1 MSTVI
6 TSIDPRSPAELA
18 GVRVGET
25 LRAINGH
32 TVVDVLDYRFY
43 GYDSKTIL
51 TLESEGQERTVT
63 IRKEEGRDLGL
74 NFETYLMDEMHT
86 CANHCVFCFV
96 DQMPPNMRPSL
107 YIKDD
112 DERMSFLLGNYT
124 TLTNL
129 SEREAQRIIDLH
141 ISPINVSV
149 HATDDA
155 LHCKMLGNKQASRS
169 LDYMRA
175 FGKAG
180 IVMNG
185 QIVVCP
191 GWNDGEALRQTL
203 SDLMD
208 MNFAACCL
216 VPVGITKYRKGLAK
230 LEPVTKESAGAIID
244 IAEEFGA
251 KALAERGT
259 RMFFCADELFLKA
272 ERPLPEDDYY
282 EGYRHLENGVGL
294 LRLLEQEFISAL
306 KYAELEKDPSPFTIA
321 TGVAAAPFL
330 TELLNKVK
338 EKFPYVQGE
347 VIAVKNDF
355 FGHTIDVAG
364 LVTGQ
369 DIAAQLKNKMT
380 GRRVLIPVHMLRHG
394 ETVFLDD
401 YTVERLSA
409 ELDAEVQVC
418 SGDGGELLDLML
430 ETE

>member
-43 GYDSKTIL
+43 GYDSL
-51 TLESEGQERTVT
+51 TTLALESDGVERTVT

-169 LDYMRA
+169 LEYMRA

-191 GWNDGEALRQTL
+191 GWNDGDALRQTL
-203 SDLMD
+203 SDLME

-230 LEPVTKESAGAIID
+230 LAPVTKESAGAIID

-272 ERPLPEDDYY
+272 ERPLPAAEYY

-294 LRLLEQEFISAL
+294 LRSLEEEFMSAL
-306 KYAELEKDPSPFTIA
+306 KYAELEKNPTPFTIA

-330 TELLNKVK
+330 AELLEKAK
-338 EKFPYVQGE
+338 EKFPQLQGE

-369 DIAAQLKNKMT
+369 DIAAQLKDKMT
-380 GRRVLIPVHMLRHG
+380 GKRVLIPIHMLRHG

-409 ELDAEVQVC
+409 ELGVPVQV
-418 SGDGGELLDLML
+418 SGADGGELLDLML
-430 ETE
+430 ELE

>member
-96 DQMPPNMRPSL
+96 DQMPPHMRPSL

-259 RMFFCADELFLKA
+259 RMFFCAD
-272 ERPLPEDDYY
+272 
-282 EGYRHLENGVGL
+282 
-294 LRLLEQEFISAL
+294 S
-306 KYAELEKDPSPFTIA
+306 
-321 TGVAAAPFL
+321 
-330 TELLNKVK
+330 
-338 EKFPYVQGE
+338 
-347 VIAVKNDF
+347 
-355 FGHTIDVAG
+355 
-364 LVTGQ
+364 
-369 DIAAQLKNKMT
+369 
-380 GRRVLIPVHMLRHG
+380 
-394 ETVFLDD
+394 
-401 YTVERLSA
+401 
-409 ELDAEVQVC
+409 C
-418 SGDGGELLDLML
+418 S
-430 ETE
+430 

>member
-43 GYDSKTIL
+43 GYDSAAEL
-51 TLESEGQERTVT
+51 TLESEGQTRTVT

-74 NFETYLMDEMHT
+74 NFETYLIDEMHT

-169 LDYMRA
+169 LEYMRA

-191 GWNDGEALRQTL
+191 GWNDGEALRRTL
-203 SDLMD
+203 SDLME

-216 VPVGITKYRKGLAK
+216 VPVGITKYRKGLAR
-230 LEPVTKESAGAIID
+230 LDPVTKESAAAIID
-244 IAEEFGA
+244 IAEEFGR

-272 ERPLPEDDYY
+272 ERPLPEDEYY

-294 LRLLEQEFISAL
+294 LRLLEQEFMSAL
-306 KYAELEKDPSPFTIA
+306 KYAELDKTPSPFTIA

-330 TELLNKVK
+330 TALLEKAK
-338 EKFPYVQGE
+338 EKFPCLEGSV
-347 VIAVKNDF
+347 VAVRNDF

-369 DIAAQLKNKMT
+369 DIAAQLPGHMT
-380 GRRVLIPVHMLRHG
+380 GRRVLIPIHMLRHG

-401 YTVERLSA
+401 YTVERLGR
-409 ELDAEVQVC
+409 ELNAEVQVC
-418 SGDGGELLDLML
+418 GADGGELLDMML

>member
-6 TSIDPRSPAELA
+6 TSIDPRSPAERA

-43 GYDSKTIL
+43 GYDSETTL
-51 TLESEGQERTVT
+51 TLEQDGRERTVT

-74 NFETYLMDEMHT
+74 NFETYLIDQMHT

-169 LDYMRA
+169 LEYMRA

-203 SDLMD
+203 SDLME

-230 LEPVTKESAGAIID
+230 LEPVTKETAGAIID

-251 KALAERGT
+251 KALAQRGT

-272 ERPLPEDDYY
+272 ERPLPDEEYY

-294 LRLLEQEFISAL
+294 LRSLEEEFLSAL
-306 KYAELEKDPSPFTIA
+306 KYAELEEEPAPFTIA

-330 TELLNKVK
+330 TELVNRAK
-338 EKFPYVQGE
+338 EKFPCLQGE

-364 LVTGQ
+364 LLTGQ
-369 DIAAQLKNKMT
+369 DIAAQLKGKMT
-380 GRRVLIPVHMLRHG
+380 GSRVLIPIHMLRHG

-401 YTVERLSA
+401 YTVERLSC
-409 ELDAEVQVC
+409 ELGVPVQV
-418 SGDGGELLDLML
+418 SGADGGELLDLML
-430 ETE
+430 EME

>member
-191 GWNDGEALRQTL
+191 GWNDGDALRQTL

-251 KALAERGT
+251 KALAQRGT

-306 KYAELEKDPSPFTIA
+306 KYAELEKEPTPFTIA

-338 EKFPYVQGE
+338 EKFSCVQGE

-369 DIAAQLKNKMT
+369 DIAAQLKGNMT

-418 SGDGGELLDLML
+418 NGDGGELLDLML

>member
-86 CANHCVFCFV
+86 CANNCVFCFV

-169 LDYMRA
+169 LEYMRA

-203 SDLMD
+203 RDLME

-230 LEPVTKESAGAIID
+230 LDPVTKESAGAIID

-251 KALAERGT
+251 KCLREKGT

-272 ERPLPEDDYY
+272 ERPLPGEDYY

-294 LRLLEQEFISAL
+294 LRSLEEEFMSAL
-306 KYAELEKDPSPFTIA
+306 KYAEIEKDPTPFTIA

-330 TELLNKVK
+330 TTLVERAK
-338 EKFPYVQGE
+338 EKFPCLNGE
-347 VIAVKNDF
+347 VVAIRNDF

-369 DIAAQLKNKMT
+369 DIAAQLQGRVA
-380 GRRVLIPVHMLRHG
+380 GRRVLIPIHMLRHG

-401 YTVERLSA
+401 YTVERLSR
-409 ELDAEVQVC
+409 ELDTTVQV
-418 SGDGGELLDLML
+418 SGADGGELLDLMI
-430 ETE
+430 EME

>member
-6 TSIDPRSPAELA
+6 TSIDPRSPAERA

-43 GYDSKTIL
+43 GYDSETTL
-51 TLESEGQERTVT
+51 TLEQDGVERTVT

-74 NFETYLMDEMHT
+74 NFETYLIDQMHT

-169 LDYMRA
+169 LEYMRA

-191 GWNDGEALRQTL
+191 GWNDGDALRQTL
-203 SDLMD
+203 GDLME

-230 LEPVTKESAGAIID
+230 LEPVTKETAGAIID

-272 ERPLPEDDYY
+272 ERPLPDEEYY

-294 LRLLEQEFISAL
+294 LRSLEEEFLSAL
-306 KYAELEKDPSPFTIA
+306 KYAELTKEPAPFTIA

-330 TELLNKVK
+330 TELVNKAK
-338 EKFPYVQGE
+338 EKFPCLQGE

-369 DIAAQLKNKMT
+369 DIAAQLKGRMT
-380 GRRVLIPVHMLRHG
+380 GSRVLIPIHMLRHG

-401 YTVERLSA
+401 YTVERLSC
-409 ELDAEVQVC
+409 ELGVPVQV
-418 SGDGGELLDLML
+418 SGADGGELLDLML
-430 ETE
+430 EME